1 LKTQLNWEL
10 NDHLNL
16 LVFMFGSILTGITFH
31 IHLLERGINF
41 SVNPPTISQ
50 IFLESMRALG
60 LSFPRLAED
69 IYTILVITGVLL
81 SSLTLRYDKDTR
93 LAMSIYS
100 LPVKNY
106 KLVLTKFI
114 ASFILLFLSVIIPFF
129 LTLFYTYGDAPNLLK
144 GALFGEGFFISY
156 FMFWLLACV
165 YVISLSSLI
174 AELSPN
180 LFASLLGGITL
191 LYLPKILNITYLPP
205 AVLNSAFLTS
215 QTAFGSV
222 AQKVLMLVDKA
233 FVSCILIPLV
243 LLGMTLLISEWRD
256 VV

>member
-1 LKTQLNWEL
+1 
-10 NDHLNL
+10 
-16 LVFMFGSILTGITFH
+16 
-31 IHLLERGINF
+31 
-41 SVNPPTISQ
+41 
-50 IFLESMRALG
+50 MRALG

-69 IYTILVITGVLL
+69 TYMILVITGALL
-81 SSLTLRYDKDTR
+81 SSLTLRYDKDSR

-100 LPVKNY
+100 LPIRNY
-106 KLVLTKFI
+106 KVVLAKFI
-114 ASFILLFLSVIIPFF
+114 ASFVLLFLSVIIPFF
-129 LTLFYTYGDAPNLLK
+129 LTLVYTYGDAPDLLK

-156 FMFWLLACV
+156 FIFWLLACL

-180 LFASLLGGITL
+180 LFASLLGGVTL
-191 LYLPKILNITYLPP
+191 LYLPKILDIAYLPP

-215 QTAFGSV
+215 QTAFDGV
-222 AQKVLMLVDKA
+222 TQKILMLVDKA
-233 FVSCILIPLV
+233 FVSCILIPLT